1 MKFTSRL
8 KHISQ
13 LERAKPKYKN
23 YRDELISRLTYHL
36 NRERGEKYKPLSK
49 REVSVLVNRNPFLA
63 GKKNDGELKMLID
76 ECLEKGNFKKFWWI
90 VK

>member
-1 MKFTSRL
+1 MRFTNRL
-8 KHISQ
+8 KHV
-13 LERAKPKYKN
+13 LELKSAKPKHKN
-23 YRDELISRLTYHL
+23 YRDELISKLTHHL
-36 NRERGEKYKPLSK
+36 NKEREGKYKPLTK
-49 REVSVLVNRNPFLA
+49 REISVLVNRNPFLA

>member
-1 MKFTSRL
+1 MRFTNRL
-8 KHISQ
+8 KQFSEIAPVKSKH
-13 LERAKPKYKN
+13 KN

-36 NRERGEKYKPLSK
+36 NREREKKFKSLTK
-49 REVSVLVNRNPFLA
+49 KEVAVLVNRNPFLA

-76 ECLEKGNFKKFWWI
+76 ECLEKGNFKKFWWV